1 MAEAHVIGR
10 QLFDLHFYSQK
21 EAYNL
26 QTKVSYLFREK
37 LKFILEKHLEA
48 VSSPGVVIRLDQLDL
63 DLGDIPYDNIEEEF
77 PRRFEEALR
86 KTLPAQVEGIW
97 RQTDSNGSIKRLPE
111 NMLLLLQLFL
121 LNGHLPWWS
130 HTQQS
135 GDPNEWL
142 DKSLDTSPSDLA
154 NMLRKLGKTE
164 PVHRLVRQFSES
176 QLEKIVRVLEP
187 SEAAF
192 IIAYAHDM
200 DVVHAREPVI
210 KDSGEGFKKAKW
222 LVIFTYLLVERGS
235 QFNRRAFLKSTI
247 AGFAAHYNLDYGMLL
262 LQLSEAAELLRKETG
277 FEGSLPGL
285 IRSLELEYYEANKED
300 AETQKLFVKF
310 HPVQTED
317 SLLQRQF
324 ILFEH
329 FLLHGSLPPGPPVSL
344 PAFDKLAENLLAL
357 MPEETA
363 ALLRA
368 SAHYP
373 GVLERFVNR
382 SKEKTLEQTVTV
394 LEPENAPLII
404 SYSHTLN
411 TIQEKEKLVPIPMNE
426 FKSDKWL
433 FMLRYLLVDRGSHF
447 NTRSFVRSTLTQ
459 MASHYNTSYSKLI
472 RLFGAVAEKQVRTRS
487 WHSALPV
494 IVLELVKEEKEEIGK
509 SENRNSEIKGNRKEE
524 IRKSEIQEDANR
536 KEELA
541 HVELVDVNHIY
552 DVLHHFFMFGKMAWW
567 TRASWQRADIGRLM
581 IQLHEE
587 NPQLVVQLTLE
598 IAQDEDA
605 FDRLLAIT
613 DDTVL
618 LRILPLLASG
628 EATALIPWID
638 SLQKLLQTIGGSRKK
653 AEAMSHLLYRRLLF
667 GFTVA
672 RKTRFD
678 TTAFMNEV
686 LGEIAVRYAM
696 TARESMELLADAVDK
711 QLPSGRL
718 ALSDM
723 LKKVHERAG
732 AGFYRDINTDQIR
745 DPEDELVNLWLK
757 SETENQLHE
766 EEERKKAAA
775 KKAQSEKERISEK
788 ENHWK
793 TYSEAELWIILA
805 MYEDGELLSPWVP
818 QLEETQLSELIQQL
832 FPEADE
838 QKINSLL
845 RKYKRASA
853 AAKNEKRS
861 SDEQLFLDALH
872 GRVTLQPYAI
882 DDLVK
887 RILRNNPDQL
897 KRILSQQLSVPHLRR
912 RFASALHETTL
923 IKILALLY
931 GPSSTVPLVMMSDV
945 LMLVKELDSKQK
957 DAIPLVPIRDLLL
970 LLALRKTAS
979 SFTSVQW
986 LQVVLS
992 VSGIYSGKQADE
1004 LAAVWKE
1011 YLAKYPGEWKS
1022 EFPVLLNH
1030 LSDPL
1035 YLKRMKDTF
1044 LARLDKIKEKAAAEE
1059 RRRQMEERKEK
1070 QKMEASLDDERGVFI
1085 RNAGLV
1091 LLWPF
1096 FPQLFE
1102 RAGLVKGISFV
1113 SESAAYRAVHLLQ
1126 YMVDG
1131 KEQTPEYNLVLNKIL
1146 CNISKAKP
1154 VEKDVALTDEE
1165 KNMANQLLGAAIK
1178 HWGAL
1183 GETSSVGL
1191 QETFL
1196 QRGGQLFFFESKCEL
1211 RVERKAFDKLLIR
1224 LPWGLSPIKLPWMN
1238 KPLYVEWKM

>member
-1 MAEAHVIGR
+1 MSEAHVIGR

-37 LKFILEKHLEA
+37 LKSILEKHLEA
-48 VSSPGVVIRLDQLDL
+48 VSSPGVVIRLDQLNL
-63 DLGDIPYDNIEEEF
+63 DLGDIAYDNIEEEF
-77 PRRFEEALR
+77 PKRFEEALR

-97 RQTDSNGSIKRLPE
+97 RQTGSNGSIKRLPE

-142 DKSLDTSPSDLA
+142 DKLLSTSPSELA
-154 NMLRKLGKTE
+154 HMLCKLGKTD
-164 PVHRLVRQFSES
+164 PVHRLVRQFSEP

-192 IIAYAHDM
+192 IIAYAHDL
-200 DVVHAREPVI
+200 DIVQAREPVI
-210 KDSGEGFKKAKW
+210 KDSEGGFKKAKW
-222 LVIFTYLLVERGS
+222 LVIFTYLLIERGS

-262 LQLSEAAELLRKETG
+262 LQLSEAAELLRKQTG

-317 SLLQRQF
+317 SLLQKQF
-324 ILFEH
+324 TIFEH
-329 FLLHGSLPPGPPVSL
+329 FLLHGSLPPGQPVSL
-344 PAFDKLAENLLAL
+344 PAFDKLAETLLAL
-357 MPEETA
+357 MPEQTA

-368 SAHYP
+368 AAHYP
-373 GVLERFVNR
+373 GVLERFVHR

-411 TIQEKEKLVPIPMNE
+411 TIQEKEKLVSVPVNE
-426 FKSDKWL
+426 FKSEKWL

-447 NTRSFVRSTLTQ
+447 NTRAFVRSTLQQ
-459 MASHYNTSYSKLI
+459 MAAHYNTSYSKLI

-487 WHSALPV
+487 WHSSLPV
-494 IVLELVKEEKEEIGK
+494 IVLELAKEEKTEIEK
-509 SENRNSEIKGNRKEE
+509 LENRNSEIEEAERKKKQAEKE
-524 IRKSEIQEDANR
+524 AADAQ
-536 KEELA
+536 A
-541 HVELVDVNHIY
+541 ELVDVNHIY
-552 DVLHHFFMFGKMAWW
+552 DVLYHFFMFGKMAWW

-581 IQLHEE
+581 IQLHDE
-587 NPQLVVQLTLE
+587 NPQLVAQLTIE

-605 FDRLLAIT
+605 FDRLLAST
-613 DDTVL
+613 DDAVL
-618 LRILPLLASG
+618 LRILPLLAQG
-628 EATALIPWID
+628 EAATLIPWIA
-638 SLQKLLQTIGGSRKK
+638 SLQELLQSVGGSRKK
-653 AEAMSHLLYRRLLF
+653 AEAMSNLLYRRLLF

-672 RKTRFD
+672 RKTRFN
-678 TTAFMNEV
+678 TATFMNEV
-686 LGEIAVRYAM
+686 LGEIAVRYGL
-696 TARESMELLADAVDK
+696 TARESMELLADAVDR

-718 ALSDM
+718 AIAGM

-732 AGFYRDINTDQIR
+732 AGLYRDINSDQVR
-745 DPEDELVNLWLK
+745 EPEDELVNVWLK

-766 EEERKKAAA
+766 EEERTNASAGKEA
-775 KKAQSEKERISEK
+775 EKEK
-788 ENHWK
+788 YWK
-793 TYSEAELWIILA
+793 AYSETEIWIILA
-805 MYEDGELLSPWVP
+805 MYEDGELLGPWVP
-818 QLEETQLSELIQQL
+818 QLEEKRLEELIQQL
-832 FPEADE
+832 YPEAGE
-838 QKINSLL
+838 QKIKSLL
-845 RKYKRASA
+845 RQYKRAFS

-861 SDEQLFLDALH
+861 SDEQLLLDALH
-872 GRVTLQPYAI
+872 GRVAWQKYAI
-882 DDLVK
+882 DELVK

-897 KRILSQQLSVPHLRR
+897 KRILKQQLSVPHLRR

-945 LMLVKELDSKQK
+945 LMLLKEFGSKQA

-970 LLALRKTAS
+970 LLALRKSAA

-986 LQVVLS
+986 LHVVLS

-1004 LAAVWKE
+1004 LAVVWKE
-1011 YLAKYPGEWKS
+1011 YLAAYPGEWKS
-1022 EFPVLLNH
+1022 DFAVLLNH

-1044 LARLDKIKEKAAAEE
+1044 LARLEKIKEKAAAEE
-1059 RRRQMEERKEK
+1059 RRLQMEERKEK

-1096 FPQLFE
+1096 FTQLFE
-1102 RAGLVKGISFV
+1102 RTGLLKGISFV
-1113 SESAAYRAVHLLQ
+1113 SEAAAYRAVHLLQ

-1131 KEQTPEYNLVLNKIL
+1131 KEHTPEYNLVLNKIL
-1146 CNISKAKP
+1146 CNINKARP
-1154 VEKDVALTDEE
+1154 VEKEVTLTDEE

-1183 GETSSVGL
+1183 GETSPAGL

-1196 QRGGQLFFFESKCEL
+1196 QRGGQLFFFDSKCEL
-1211 RVERKAFDKLLIR
+1211 RVERKAFDKLLSR
-1224 LPWGLSPIKLPWMN
+1224 LPWGISPIKLPWMN